1 MDYLGKGEVFTNTD
15 LDRFVNNI
23 CEKEAFCVHRNRVQL
38 MKNGCKSVAFIILFN
53 IYIQIRAVKL
63 VEKLI

>member
-1 MDYLGKGEVFTNTD
+1 
-15 LDRFVNNI
+15 
-23 CEKEAFCVHRNRVQL
+23 
-38 MKNGCKSVAFIILFN
+38 MKNGCKSKSVAFIILFN